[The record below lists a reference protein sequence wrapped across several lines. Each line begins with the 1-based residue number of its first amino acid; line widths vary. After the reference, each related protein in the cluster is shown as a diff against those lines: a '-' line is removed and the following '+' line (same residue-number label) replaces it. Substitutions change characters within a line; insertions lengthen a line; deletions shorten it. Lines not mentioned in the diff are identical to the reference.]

1 MHSKAIAVPTARK
14 QAPRGDAAVPRRPA
28 TVVPFPGERRRRLDP
43 ATALERVLTAL
54 GADRTAALE
63 REVEVL
69 SRALAAARRSPER
82 RDPEG
87 IRARHARACAS
98 RAGRACDCTPT
109 WEAWAYSRVDR
120 KKLRKTFPTKRQA
133 RAWRRALL
141 VHADRGRLRESSPVT
156 LAEAGERWLA
166 MARAGEVTN
175 RSGRRYKPSALRTIE
190 QDLRLRLV
198 PDLGAHRMGEIT
210 RADLQRRVGAWS
222 AARLSAS
229 KVRGTVNAAR
239 VLFRDFDLITG
250 ADNPLVIDPTR
261 GLRLPHDD
269 GRRERI
275 ATPDEARRL
284 IDALD
289 PADRAL
295 WATALDAGLRHGELR
310 SLRCEDLDLERDR
323 IHVRRGWD
331 QYEGE
336 IEPKSE
342 AGKRT
347 TCVTARL
354 KTLLREHLKRTGRH
368 GSDLVFGSTA
378 TQPFTS
384 STVNDRARRAW
395 ERAREREDAEEAIP
409 ETERIRPI
417 GLHECR
423 HSAVSQMLDAG
434 IGIDKVSKF
443 MGHASIT
450 ITIDRYGHLLPG
462 GEAEAATLLDTY
474 HERKKRVWPV
484 PEIAGQADVIHG
496 DSPTDP
502 TLSRR

>member
-1 MHSKAIAVPTARK
+1 VLAVTQVGRRGLSPPGPGTLAATKMHGKATAVPTPLRQAR
-14 QAPRGDAAVPRRPA
+14 RGEAATRRRAA
-28 TVVPFPGERRRRLDP
+28 TVVAFPGERRPQPDP
-43 ATALERVLTAL
+43 ATALEHVVAAVD
-54 GADRTAALE
+54 ADQAAALE

-69 SRALAAARRSPER
+69 SRALAAQPRSPGPRE
-82 RDPEG
+82 PEG

-98 RAGRACDCTPT
+98 RAGSACDCTPT

-133 RAWRRALL
+133 RAWRRAML
-141 VHADRGRLRESSPVT
+141 VHADRGRLRQSSPIT

-166 MARAGEVTN
+166 MARAGEITN
-175 RSGRRYKPSALRTIE
+175 RSGRCYKPSALRTIE

-198 PDLGAHRMGEIT
+198 PELGAHRMSDIT

-222 AARLSAS
+222 AAGLSAS
-229 KVRGTVNAAR
+229 KARGSVNAAR

-250 ADNPLVIDPTR
+250 ADNPLVTDPTR

-269 GRRERI
+269 GQRERI
-275 ATPDEARRL
+275 ATPDEARRP

-289 PADRAL
+289 PPDRAL

-310 SLRCEDLDLERDR
+310 SLRCEDLDLEHDR
-323 IHVRRGWD
+323 IHVCRGWD

-336 IEPKSE
+336 IEPKSD

-354 KTLLREHLKRTGRH
+354 KTLLRQHLEHTGRG

-378 TQPFTS
+378 RQPFSS

-395 ERAREREDAEEAIP
+395 ERAREREDADGTIP
-409 ETERIRPI
+409 GAEPIRPI

-434 IGIDKVSKF
+434 VGNDKVSKF

-462 GEAEAATLLDTY
+462 GEAEAAALLDAY
-474 HERKKRVWPV
+474 HQRKNGR
-484 PEIAGQADVIHG
+484 G
-496 DSPTDP
+496 
-502 TLSRR
+502 

>member
-1 MHSKAIAVPTARK
+1 MHGKATAGRAASKR
-14 QAPRGDAAVPRRPA
+14 PRRAGASAPQQTA
-28 TVVPFPGERRRRLDP
+28 QVVPFPRERSQRLD
-43 ATALERVLTAL
+43 AAVALERVLAAL
-54 GADRTAALE
+54 RPNQLAILE
-63 REVEVL
+63 READML
-69 SRALAAARRSPER
+69 RAALGEEPDARKG

-98 RAGRACDCTPT
+98 RIGRKCDCTPT

-133 RAWRRALL
+133 RAWRRAML
-141 VHADRGRLRESSPVT
+141 VHADRGHLRESSPVT
-156 LAEAGERWLA
+156 LADAGDRWLA
-166 MARAGEVTN
+166 MASKGEITN

-198 PDLGAHRMGEIT
+198 PDLGAHRMADIT

-222 AARLSAS
+222 SAGLSAS

-250 ADNPLVIDPTR
+250 ADNPLVTDPTR
-261 GLRLPHDD
+261 GLRLPHGD
-269 GRRERI
+269 GKRERI

-310 SLRCEDLDLERDR
+310 SLRCEDLDLEHDR
-323 IHVRRGWD
+323 IYVRRGWD

-336 IEPKSE
+336 IEPKTE
-342 AGKRT
+342 AGRRT

-354 KTLLREHLKRTGRH
+354 KTVLGEHLERTGRR
-368 GSDLVFGSTA
+368 GSDLIFGSTA
-378 TQPFTS
+378 MQPFSS
-384 STVNDRARRAW
+384 STANDRARRAW
-395 ERAREREDAEEAIP
+395 ERARKREDAEGLIP
-409 ETERIRPI
+409 EADRLRPI

-434 IGIDKVSKF
+434 VGIDKVSKF

-462 GEAEAATLLDTY
+462 GEAEAAALLDAY
-474 HERKKRVWPV
+474 H
-484 PEIAGQADVIHG
+484 D
-496 DSPTDP
+496 
-502 TLSRR
+502 RRR